1 MTKITASE
9 VNALRK
15 QTGAGMMDCKKALVE
30 ADGDMTKAI
39 DILRKKGQKVAAK
52 RADREASEGVVISA
66 TNGQFGALIA
76 LNCETDFVAKND
88 SFIALAQSFLNAA
101 MSNKPI
107 DLAAL
112 KACSLGNMTIEEKWS
127 KKNNFW
133 LRLIMP
139 LPAVF

>member
-101 MSNKPI
+101 MSNKPT
-107 DLAAL
+107 D
-112 KACSLGNMTIEEKWS
+112 
-127 KKNNFW
+127 
-133 LRLIMP
+133 
-139 LPAVF
+139 

>member
-52 RADREASEGVVISA
+52 TKSS
-66 TNGQFGALIA
+66 L
-76 LNCETDFVAKND
+76 KN
-88 SFIALAQSFLNAA
+88 
-101 MSNKPI
+101 
-107 DLAAL
+107 
-112 KACSLGNMTIEEKWS
+112 
-127 KKNNFW
+127 
-133 LRLIMP
+133 LRLLYLNISTK
-139 LPAVF
+139 